1 MEQQLYQDQFSRTHD
16 FPLET
21 HVEKTLV
28 IASTPRSG
36 SHFLGHTL
44 HRTQHFGF
52 PLEYSNPRNK
62 SKWEEIFDVRGIEN
76 ILNCLKK
83 KRTSPNGVFSIK
95 AHYSHLPQFGGFKG
109 FLSHVENPYFILLTR
124 EDLLKQ
130 AISLSIARQTGVWIS
145 GQEARSS
152 DAKYDEKDIA
162 FCLKR
167 TILHNA
173 SWKYLLSTHN
183 VKYMEL
189 TFEKARDNLPQAVD
203 RIAEFMGLDVPVEQF
218 NIEPATKKQST
229 AINNEWRERFLES
242 KHQEILLDINLAL
255 GQKSKKTQLK
265 ELLFNKKNH
274 A

>member
-1 MEQQLYQDQFSRTHD
+1 MF
-16 FPLET
+16 
-21 HVEKTLV
+21 
-28 IASTPRSG
+28 
-36 SHFLGHTL
+36 
-44 HRTQHFGF
+44 
-52 PLEYSNPRNK
+52 
-62 SKWEEIFDVRGIEN
+62 
-76 ILNCLKK
+76 
-83 KRTSPNGVFSIK
+83 FSIK

-145 GQEARSS
+145 GQEAKSS
-152 DAKYDEKDIA
+152 DVKYDEKDIA

-265 ELLFNKKNH
+265 ELLFNKKKTTPSVVFLNILWSYLFLL
-274 A
+274 ALKPSPVSASTNIASEDGADTSTSELGVETNKFLKLESVFLP